1 MTAEDALN
9 PATLDATIWKYDI
22 TPATRAVT
30 VVDSVATSVALDV
43 RTPDMSAFDDLN
55 HL

>member
-9 PATLDATIWKYDI
+9 PAALDATIWKYDI

-43 RTPDMSAFDDLN
+43 RTPVMFEFDERN